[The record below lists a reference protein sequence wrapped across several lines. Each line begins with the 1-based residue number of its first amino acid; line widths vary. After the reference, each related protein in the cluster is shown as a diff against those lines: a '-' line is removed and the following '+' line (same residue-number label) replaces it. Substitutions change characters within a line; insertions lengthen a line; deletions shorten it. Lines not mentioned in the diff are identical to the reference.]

1 MMREEFSAADM
12 PSGVIRCSEAQGALH
27 AYVDGEF
34 GLLANVTATQL
45 SVHVLA
51 CSPCAAFL
59 GQLKALQQRL
69 ACSCGCEAPAEL
81 RTRVITRI
89 TQMHVNGDMFAYLDE
104 VRVED
109 F

>member
-12 PSGVIRCSEAQGALH
+12 PSGVIRCSEAQAALH

-34 GLLANVTATQL
+34 GLLANVTAAEL
-45 SVHVLA
+45 SDHVRA
-51 CSPCAAFL
+51 CSLCASFL
-59 GQLKALQQRL
+59 GQLKALKQRL
-69 ACSCGCEAPAEL
+69 ACSCGCAPPADL

-89 TQMHVNGDMFAYLDE
+89 TQMYADGDTFAYSDE
-104 VRVED
+104 IRVED